1 MHESD
6 ENKIVSLE
14 QGRKLIEIT
23 SLSGLNDEQ
32 LQELLESIKVFCEIN
47 FEMYLDFLRKHKM
60 EEIDEDFAT
69 DNVILLDEDNQENLA
84 NAA

>member
-1 MHESD
+1 MQESD

-14 QGRKLIEIT
+14 QGRKLIGNT
-23 SLSGLNDEQ
+23 SLSGLNDEE

-47 FEMYLDFLRKHKM
+47 FEMYLDILHKHKM
-60 EEIDEDFAT
+60 EEMYEDFDT
-69 DNVILLDEDNQENLA
+69 DNIILLDEDNQENLS

>member
-1 MHESD
+1 MQESD

-23 SLSGLNDEQ
+23 SLSGLNDDE

-47 FEMYLDFLRKHKM
+47 FEMYLDILRKNKM
-60 EEIDEDFAT
+60 EEMYKDFDA
-69 DNVILLDEDNQENLA
+69 DNVILLNEDNQENLS

>member
-1 MHESD
+1 MQESD

-23 SLSGLNDEQ
+23 SLSGLNDEE
-32 LQELLESIKVFCEIN
+32 LQELLESVKVFCEIN
-47 FEMYLDFLRKHKM
+47 FEMYLDILRKNKM
-60 EEIDEDFAT
+60 EEMYEDFDT
-69 DNVILLDEDNQENLA
+69 DNVILLNKDNQENLS

>member
-1 MHESD
+1 MYESE

-14 QGRKLIEIT
+14 LGRKLIEDT
-23 SLSGLNDEQ
+23 SLSGLNDGE

-47 FEMYLDFLRKHKM
+47 FEMYLDVLRKHKM

-69 DNVILLDEDNQENLA
+69 DNVILLDENNQENLQE
-84 NAA
+84 AA

>member
-1 MHESD
+1 MYESE
-6 ENKIVSLE
+6 ENKIMSLE
-14 QGRKLIEIT
+14 LGRKLIEIT
-23 SLSGLNDEQ
+23 SLSGLNDEE
-32 LQELLESIKVFCEIN
+32 LLELLESIKVFCEIN

-69 DNVILLDEDNQENLA
+69 DNVIFLDEDNQENLA

>member
-1 MHESD
+1 MQESD

-14 QGRKLIEIT
+14 KGRKLIEIT

-47 FEMYLDFLRKHKM
+47 FEMYLDFLHKHKM
-60 EEIDEDFAT
+60 EEMYEDFDT
-69 DNVILLDEDNQENLA
+69 DNVILLNEDNQENLA

>member
-1 MHESD
+1 MFESE

-14 QGRKLIEIT
+14 QGRKLIENT
-23 SLSGLNDEQ
+23 SLSGLNDEE

-47 FEMYLDFLRKHKM
+47 FEMYLDFLRKNKM
-60 EEIDEDFAT
+60 EEMYEDFDA
-69 DNVILLDEDNQENLA
+69 DNVILLNEDNLA